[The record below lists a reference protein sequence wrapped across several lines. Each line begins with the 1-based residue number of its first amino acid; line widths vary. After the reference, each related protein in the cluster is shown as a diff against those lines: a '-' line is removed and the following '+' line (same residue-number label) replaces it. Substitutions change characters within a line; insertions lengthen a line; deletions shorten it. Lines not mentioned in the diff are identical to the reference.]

1 MKRIV
6 LIAGVMCLIAF
17 QSYTHAEEH
26 NDSSEQGTRYVLYQ
40 FQIEDKA
47 TPVLLDSQT
56 GKVWVYQQ
64 NLTSFGSDKGKF
76 KGVTV
81 EGLSYSLNELGSLE
95 KETKD
100 MRETGT
106 LGEENK
112 AIKAA
117 LKGEFSYAI
126 DFNKLKK
133 LEKEARSW
141 VGD

>member
-6 LIAGVMCLIAF
+6 FIVGVMCLIVF
-17 QSYTHAEEH
+17 QSYTHAAEN
-26 NDSSEQGTRYVLYQ
+26 NDLSEQGGRYVLYQ
-40 FQIEDKA
+40 FPIDEKT

-56 GKVWVYQQ
+56 GKVWIYQQ
-64 NLTSFGSDKGKF
+64 NLASFGTDKGKF

-133 LEKEARSW
+133 VEKEARSS